1 MDSTP
6 YYCFAIADPWRRKVP
21 SYTWRVSM
29 TEDVLGFC
37 ALVLTMLMS
46 LGIVVWF
53 SCCIMNSILRMKQRH
68 RRLRFKALFRENER
82 LKSLLADAEEEN
94 LRLRK
99 IYHAE
104 VISHKSNS
112 VNRSAA

>member
-1 MDSTP
+1 
-6 YYCFAIADPWRRKVP
+6 
-21 SYTWRVSM
+21 M

-53 SCCIMNSILRMKQRH
+53 SLCIMNSILKMKQRH
-68 RRLRFKALFRENER
+68 KRLRYKTLLRENER
-82 LKSLLADAEEEN
+82 LKSFLVEVEEEN

-99 IYHAE
+99 VYHTE
-104 VISHKSNS
+104 IIRGKSNGIVS
-112 VNRSAA
+112 RKVA